1 MATREYLVDVAI
13 YQGKS
18 VARFANAGA
27 KGVIVKGTEGT
38 WYRNPIA
45 VDQVKSAH
53 HNHLYVHMYHFANFG
68 NSVTRAKQ
76 EAKYALAE
84 AKHLN
89 ISKKRYICLDWEASR
104 NNTVINGWAS
114 NTRAIMAFMS
124 VIRDAGYKCLL
135 YSGAS
140 LMRNNIQTSKVI
152 DRFGDCLWVASY
164 ATMGRIDKPNFN
176 YFPSMNGIAVWQ
188 FTDNWHGLNVDGNI
202 SLINLYEPGKRAWIP
217 ISDPSKSA
225 EKKAQHQAVKS
236 KPAEKIPKK
245 VFVPIINNNPKYMV
259 RLLDSAG
266 HYQPKY
272 IPTNSNWQVWDV
284 KIIKNM
290 KCYRIGTDKQWVPAK
305 FCKL

>member
-76 EAKYALAE
+76 EAKFALAE

-89 ISKKRYICLDWEASR
+89 ISKKRYICLDWEASS
-104 NNTVINGWAS
+104 NNSVINGWAS
-114 NTRAIMAFMS
+114 NTKAIMAFMS
-124 VIRDAGYKCLL
+124 VIRNAGYKCLL

-140 LMRNNIQTSKVI
+140 LMCNNIQTSKVI
-152 DRFGDCLWVASY
+152 NKFGDCLWVASY
-164 ATMGRIDKPNFN
+164 ATSGRIDKPNFN
-176 YFPSMNGIAVWQ
+176 YFPSMNGVALWQ

-202 SLINLYEPGKRAWIP
+202 SLVDLHV
-217 ISDPSKSA
+217 
-225 EKKAQHQAVKS
+225 EKKTQHQAVKP
-236 KPAEKIPKK
+236 KPAEKIPKI
-245 VFVPIINNNPKYMV
+245 VYAPILYNNPNYMINL
-259 RLLDSAG
+259 RDSNG
-266 HYQPKY
+266 HATDKY
-272 IPTNSNWQVWDV
+272 IQTNTKWRVIKV
-284 KIIKNM
+284 KMIKG
-290 KCYRIGTDKQWVPAK
+290 KKYYCLGTDKQWVPSK
-305 FCKL
+305 FLQVIK

>member
-45 VDQVKSAH
+45 IEQVKSAH
-53 HNHLYVHMYHFANFG
+53 HHHLYVHMYHFANFS

-76 EAKYALAE
+76 EAKSALAE
-84 AKHLN
+84 ARHLN
-89 ISKKRYICLDWEASR
+89 ISKKRYICLDWEATI
-104 NNTVINGWAS
+104 NNSVINGWSS

-124 VIRDAGYKCLL
+124 VIKEAGYKCLL

-152 DRFGDCLWVASY
+152 EKFGDCLWVASY
-164 ATMGRIDKPNFN
+164 ATSGRIDKPNFG
-176 YFPSMNGIAVWQ
+176 YFPSMNGVALWQ

-202 SLINLYEPGKRAWIP
+202 SLVDLH
-217 ISDPSKSA
+217 A
-225 EKKAQHQAVKS
+225 EKKAQHQAVKP
-236 KPAEKIPKK
+236 KPAEKIPKI
-245 VFVPIINNNPKYMV
+245 VYAPILYNNPNYMINL
-259 RLLDSAG
+259 RDSNG
-266 HYQPKY
+266 HATDKY
-272 IPTNSNWQVWDV
+272 IQTNTKWRV
-284 KIIKNM
+284 IKAKMIKGN
-290 KCYRIGTDKQWVPAK
+290 KYYCLGTDKQWVPSK
-305 FCKL
+305 FLQVIK

>member
-45 VDQVKSAH
+45 VNQVKSAH

-68 NSVTRAKQ
+68 NSVARAKQ
-76 EAKYALAE
+76 EAKFALAQ

-89 ISKKRYICLDWEASR
+89 VSKKRYICLDWEASS
-104 NNTVINGWAS
+104 NNSVINGWAS

-124 VIRDAGYKCLL
+124 VIKEAGYKCLL

-140 LMRNNIQTSKVI
+140 LMRNNIQTSAVI
-152 DRFGDCLWVASY
+152 SKFGDCLWVASY
-164 ATMGRIDKPNFN
+164 ATSGRIDKPNFG
-176 YFPSMNGIAVWQ
+176 YFPSMNGVALWQ

-202 SLINLYEPGKRAWIP
+202 SLVDLH
-217 ISDPSKSA
+217 A
-225 EKKAQHQAVKS
+225 EKKAQHQAVKP
-236 KPAEKIPKK
+236 KPAEKIPKI
-245 VFVPIINNNPKYMV
+245 VYAPILYNNPNYMINL
-259 RLLDSAG
+259 RDSNG
-266 HYQPKY
+266 HATDKY
-272 IPTNSNWQVWDV
+272 IQTNTKWRVIKV
-284 KIIKNM
+284 KMIKG
-290 KCYRIGTDKQWVPAK
+290 KKYYCLGTDKQWVPSK
-305 FCKL
+305 FLQVIK

>member
-45 VDQVKSAH
+45 IEQVKSAH
-53 HNHLYVHMYHFANFG
+53 HHHLYVHMYHFANFS

-76 EAKYALAE
+76 EAKSALAE

-89 ISKKRYICLDWEASR
+89 ISKKRYICLDWEASS
-104 NNTVINGWAS
+104 NNSVINGWSS

-124 VIRDAGYKCLL
+124 VIKEAGYKCLL

-152 DRFGDCLWVASY
+152 EKFGDCLWVASY
-164 ATMGRIDKPNFN
+164 ATSGRIDKPNFN
-176 YFPSMNGIAVWQ
+176 YFPSMNGVALWQ

-202 SLINLYEPGKRAWIP
+202 SLIDLH
-217 ISDPSKSA
+217 A
-225 EKKAQHQAVKS
+225 EKKAQLQVVKPKPVE
-236 KPAEKIPKK
+236 KPAAKIPKK
-245 VFVPIINNNPKYMV
+245 VYVPVIDNNPKYMV

-266 HYQPKY
+266 HYQAQY
-272 IPTNSNWQVWDV
+272 IPTNSSWKVWEA
-284 KIIKNM
+284 KTIKNM
-290 KCYRIGTDKQWVPAK
+290 KCYRIGTDTQWVPAK
-305 FCKL
+305 FCKV